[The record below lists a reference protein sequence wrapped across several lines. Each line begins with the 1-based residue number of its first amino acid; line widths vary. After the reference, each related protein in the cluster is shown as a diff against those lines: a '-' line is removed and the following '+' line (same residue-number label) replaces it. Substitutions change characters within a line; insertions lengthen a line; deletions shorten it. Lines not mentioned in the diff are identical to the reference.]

1 MNHDM
6 TVTINGTNVT
16 DWGLKPL
23 QIPPVT
29 RAAERIE
36 THSIPGRPEPY
47 IERTGE
53 LEMLRLPVEFFFWGN
68 DPTEAVDH
76 LMGAKTIAFGENPAW
91 LYDCAVVD
99 RVELP
104 RQLIKEWNKV
114 TVTFLCSPLQ
124 RRATP
129 AVYQTANGSLT
140 VPVNAGNVPA
150 RPTIVLTVPSVMTVS
165 VEVGAQE
172 FELFEILPGTY
183 TVDSESR
190 TVRNQLGGN
199 YTNSFW
205 GEFPEIHDGPTAVTA
220 NVNVFTVRPNWRR
233 R

>member
-6 TVTINGTNVT
+6 TVTINGTDVT
-16 DWGLKPL
+16 GWGLKPL
-23 QIPPVT
+23 RIPPVT

-36 THSIPGRPEPY
+36 THTIPGRPEPY

-53 LEMLRLPVEFFFWGN
+53 LEMLRLPVEFFFRGT

-76 LMGAKTIAFGENPAW
+76 LMGAKTIAFGANPAW

-99 RVELP
+99 RVEMP
-104 RQLIKEWNKV
+104 RQIVKEWHKF
-114 TVTFLCSPLQ
+114 TVTFMCHPLQ
-124 RRATP
+124 RQATP
-129 AVYQTANGSLT
+129 VLYQTANGSLT
-140 VPVNAGNVPA
+140 VPVNPGNVSA
-150 RPTIVLTVPSVMTVS
+150 HPTIVLTVPSKMTVS
-165 VEVGAQE
+165 VEVGAQD
-172 FELFEILPGTY
+172 FELYEVPHGMY
-183 TVDSESR
+183 TVDCEAR
-190 TVRNQLGGN
+190 IVRNQLGGN

-205 GEFPEIHDGPTAVTA
+205 GEFPVILDGATAVTA